1 MQHDKSL
8 AGLAMVLAKSNK
20 IKITVDG
27 NYSYCDG
34 PNKHINIAR
43 MENTPLG
50 KMLCEGLV
58 MHEVGHMNHTD
69 KPKPDGMLG
78 DATNIIEDIRTEL
91 LTIAERPGTRFNL
104 GAVTK
109 HYIEKGSLKPEKL
122 NHALLGKVM
131 AYGRGRLL
139 QQASIAPLE
148 KECDE
153 MIDDAFGETFI
164 DELEKIIAGI
174 PKLKNTT
181 GTIAM
186 ARKVVDLILNPP
198 PPPQPPQP
206 QPSNQQ
212 QEDDQDGDDSQ
223 QDATSGQQDATGDD
237 QQESEGGSE
246 GQPSKAPPE
255 ASNGDEQPTQ
265 GSGKAAPTKEE
276 IQEMLSTESGFG
288 DLSKLLHQEM
298 NELAGK
304 AGDDCPLLPE
314 IGAWPQR
321 NALDEVAAIAT
332 SSRMRQ
338 KMIGLLESVKRKPTT
353 FGLHGKKIVPGRL
366 TKLVLGDPRVF
377 QKKTEVFAANTAV
390 VILSDYSGSME
401 TTDSNNVK
409 RKDVSIPATYALHHT
424 LYGLRDVACCS
435 LGFVGYCGP
444 DVHLLVDFG
453 VKPKSGNFNHPC
465 PGSTPMAEALWAAR
479 AKLMNRP
486 EPRKII
492 LVMTDGEPDNYD
504 ETHAAAK
511 SIGEAGIDLAAI
523 GIMDDAV
530 KNFFTNYRVIHSLS
544 DLPGELFSAMDT
556 MLTKRRT
563 I

>member
-27 NYSYCDG
+27 NDSYCDG

-43 MENTPLG
+43 MDNTPLG
-50 KMLCEGLV
+50 RMLMEGLIF
-58 MHEVGHMNHTD
+58 HEADGHMNYTD
-69 KPKPDGMLG
+69 KPKPGGMLG
-78 DATNIIEDIRTEL
+78 DMTNVIEDVRVEAL
-91 LTIAERPGTRFNL
+91 VIANRPGARFNL

-109 HYIEKGSLKPEKL
+109 HYIEKGSLKPENL

-153 MIDDAFGETFI
+153 MLDDAFGETFI

-174 PKLKNTT
+174 PKLKDTT

-198 PPPQPPQP
+198 PPPTPPPSQQQ
-206 QPSNQQ
+206 QPSKSDDDDFGDQQ
-212 QEDDQDGDDSQ
+212 DAPGSQ
-223 QDATSGQQDATGDD
+223 QDAPGGDQRDGEGDSEGQQQDAPPETSSGDD
-237 QQESEGGSE
+237 
-246 GQPSKAPPE
+246 
-255 ASNGDEQPTQ
+255 QPTQ
-265 GSGKAAPTKEE
+265 GSGKASPTKEE
-276 IQEMLSTESGFG
+276 IQEMLQKESGFG

-298 NELAGK
+298 NDLAGK
-304 AGDDCPLLPE
+304 ASDDCPLLPD
-314 IGAWPQR
+314 IGTWRQE

-353 FGLHGKKIVPGRL
+353 FGLNGKKIVPGRL
-366 TKLVLGDPRVF
+366 TKLALGDPRVF

-401 TTDSNNVK
+401 TSDINNVK

-435 LGFVGYCGP
+435 LGFVGDCGP

-465 PGSTPMAEALWAAR
+465 PGSTPMAQALWAAR

-492 LVMTDGEPDNYD
+492 LVMTDGDPDDYD
-504 ETHAAAK
+504 ETHAAVK
-511 SIGEAGIDLAAI
+511 SINEAGIDLAAI

-530 KNFFTNYRVIHSLS
+530 KNFFHNHRVIYQLS
-544 DLPGELFSAMDT
+544 DLPSELFSVMDT

-563 I
+563 L